1 MDKSSNILKITQN
14 DVLDRLDTL
23 LDDMTRK
30 MVHKSI
36 KRSKRPRTHIIDKN
50 KDQ

>member
-1 MDKSSNILKITQN
+1 MDKSNSLKITQN

-23 LDDMTRK
+23 LDEMTHK

-36 KRSKRPRTHIIDKN
+36 KRSKRPRRDIIDKN
-50 KDQ
+50 KN

>member
-1 MDKSSNILKITQN
+1 MDKSNSLKITQN

-36 KRSKRPRTHIIDKN
+36 KRSKRPRRDVIDKN
-50 KDQ
+50 KN